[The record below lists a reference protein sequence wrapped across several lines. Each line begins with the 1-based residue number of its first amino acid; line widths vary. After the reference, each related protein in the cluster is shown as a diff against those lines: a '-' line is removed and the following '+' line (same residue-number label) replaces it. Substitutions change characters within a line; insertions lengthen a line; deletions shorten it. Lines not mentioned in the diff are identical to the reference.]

1 MKSMTEVE
9 VMKVFNS
16 YKQQLI
22 KQLGTQVT
30 DNIQLDRIAY
40 KLLGSRFKGTYSV
53 DTVPIQ
59 KSGMFIVNT
68 DLSTGPG
75 VHWVSVFSTAKNVY
89 VFDSFGRKAS
99 KLLKPLVKNAKIYD
113 KKIINSD
120 TSDKEQ
126 RVDQFT
132 CGPISLAWLLTVKEL
147 SIKNAI
153 KI

>member
-30 DNIQLDRIAY
+30 DNIQLDRVAY

-75 VHWVSVFSTAKNVY
+75 VHWVSVFSTPKNVY
-89 VFDSFGRKAS
+89 VFDSFGRKT
-99 KLLKPLVKNAKIYD
+99 KNLLKPLVKNAKIYQ
-113 KKIINSD
+113 KKAIDSD
-120 TSDKEQ
+120 YD
-126 RVDQFT
+126 VDQKISSFI
-132 CGPISLAWLLTVKEL
+132 CGPLSIAFLLCVKEL
-147 SIKNAI
+147 GIKNAL

>member
-30 DNIQLDRIAY
+30 DNIQLDRVAY

-75 VHWVSVFSTAKNVY
+75 VHWVAVLSTSKTVY
-89 VFDSFGRKAS
+89 VFDSFGRKT
-99 KLLKPLVKNAKIYD
+99 KNLLKPLVKNAKIYQ
-113 KKIINSD
+113 KKVIDSD
-120 TSDKEQ
+120 YD
-126 RVDQFT
+126 VDQKISSFI
-132 CGPISLAWLLTVKEL
+132 CGPL
-147 SIKNAI
+147 SIAFLLS
-153 KI
+153 

>member
-30 DNIQLDRIAY
+30 DNIQLDRVAY
-40 KLLGSRFKGTYSV
+40 KLLGTRFKGTYSV
-53 DTVPIQ
+53 DTVPIK

-68 DLSTGPG
+68 DLSTNPG

-89 VFDSFGRKAS
+89 VFDSFGRKT
-99 KLLKPLVKNAKIYD
+99 KNLLKPLVKNAKIYQ
-113 KKIINSD
+113 KKVIDSD
-120 TSDKEQ
+120 YD
-126 RVDQFT
+126 VDQKISSFT
-132 CGPISLAWLLTVKEL
+132 CGPLSIAWLLCVKEL
-147 SIKNAI
+147 GIKNAL

>member
-9 VMKVFNS
+9 VIKVFNS

-30 DNIQLDRIAY
+30 DNIQLDRVAY
-40 KLLGSRFKGTYSV
+40 KLLGTRFKGTYSV

-75 VHWVSVFSTAKNVY
+75 VHWVAVVSTAKNIY
-89 VFDSFGRKAS
+89 VFDSFGRKT
-99 KLLKPLVKNAKIYD
+99 KNLLKPLVKNAKIYQ
-113 KKIINSD
+113 KKVIDSD
-120 TSDKEQ
+120 YD
-126 RVDQFT
+126 VDQKISSFI
-132 CGPISLAWLLTVKEL
+132 CGPLSIAWLLCVKEL
-147 SIKNAI
+147 GIKNAL